1 MSAIRINLLPHREQ
15 KRQARQRQF
24 YTLMISLA
32 ILGLAVIALVHG
44 ILAAKIESQESRN
57 KVLKTEIAKLDEQ
70 IKEIDKLRDQIQAVL
85 ARKQVVETL
94 QGNRSEAVHLLDQ
107 LVRQLPDGIYIRSVK
122 QVDAKVTM
130 VGYAQSN
137 ARVSTLM
144 RNIEASPWL
153 SNPELVQIKL
163 VTMPGAKD
171 VNQKINEFTLG
182 FMIKRASTIDAEAA
196 GSSAKPAGAAGNP
209 PRAPVKAV
217 APAEGKK

>member
-32 ILGLAVIALVHG
+32 VLGLAVIALVHG
-44 ILAAKIESQESRN
+44 ILAAQIESQESRN
-57 KVLKTEIAKLDEQ
+57 RALKSEIAKLDEQ
-70 IKEIDKLRDQIQAVL
+70 IKEIDRLRDQIQAVL

-107 LVRQLPDGIYIRSVK
+107 LVRQLPDGIYLRSVR
-122 QVDAKVTM
+122 QNGAKVTV

-153 SNPELVQIKL
+153 STPELVEIKL
-163 VTMPGAKD
+163 VAVPGGRDAS
-171 VNQKINEFTLG
+171 QRINEFTLG
-182 FMIKRASTIDAEAA
+182 FQIKRSAPLDAD
-196 GSSAKPAGAAGNP
+196 GGAKPAA
-209 PRAPVKAV
+209 
-217 APAEGKK
+217 APAAPAKAAPKT